1 MMNVAMNSVHLQTNG
16 LTLPPHHSPSPLLLA
31 PFVHFYELKHAH
43 TLAHTGNPAH

>member
-1 MMNVAMNSVHLQTNG
+1 MNVAMNSVHLQTNV
-16 LTLPPHHSPSPLLLA
+16 LTLPPPSLPPIT